1 MRTYDLLAS
10 PTLYPG
16 QTIAARLETDA
27 SNGGAIEAS
36 LIIRHATGDGAVA
49 TCRGPVAPLEP
60 GAEAELRW
68 CVPDLDGQPVT
79 DVGIEIAPARDR
91 PGTPLTVYL
100 DRLGWDGAPDVRLGR
115 PRDGGE
121 EWRRAWIDAVDHVD
135 DRAAEPYRVMH
146 DRGTGLLMQG
156 TEEWHDLTVETDVRI
171 HLAER
176 AGIAVHVRGLTR
188 WVALLLDMAGR
199 ASLVRSQFEREV
211 IAQADLG
218 IDVTTPHRLRLDASG
233 DRIRALVDDRLVFD
247 VADPR
252 FAAEGGAIAL
262 VCTEGR
268 IEAQEVLVRP
278 ADLGSPA

>member
-1 MRTYDLLAS
+1 M
-10 PTLYPG
+10 
-16 QTIAARLETDA
+16 
-27 SNGGAIEAS
+27 
-36 LIIRHATGDGAVA
+36 
-49 TCRGPVAPLEP
+49 
-60 GAEAELRW
+60 
-68 CVPDLDGQPVT
+68 
-79 DVGIEIAPARDR
+79 
-91 PGTPLTVYL
+91 YL

-115 PRDGGE
+115 PHDGGE

-156 TEEWHDLTVETDVRI
+156 TEEWHDLTVEAVVRI
-171 HLAER
+171 HLAEH

-233 DRIRALVDDRLVFD
+233 DRIRALVDGRLVFD